1 MMLKSLPCG
10 LVAGKSLMLMAIVV
24 EKLFR
29 LSNGQSAILYLIN
42 PNIRTVM
49 PLGCVS
55 CVPLLRA
62 KEETVWLAK
71 LAKSS
76 HEATAD
82 GLSGS
87 ISAEITKRINATITT
102 ERSTVL
108 CAKPKPI

>member
-1 MMLKSLPCG
+1 MPLLFRVLRSNRCNSKNLRMVLKSLPCG

-55 CVPLLRA
+55 CVPPSQEGQCFPLLQ
-62 KEETVWLAK
+62 
-71 LAKSS
+71 
-76 HEATAD
+76 TAV
-82 GLSGS
+82 GHRL
-87 ISAEITKRINATITT
+87 EHR
-102 ERSTVL
+102 
-108 CAKPKPI
+108 P